1 MNAEPGEK
9 NHAFIS
15 ISSEITFK
23 LEKIIICSW
32 GAEKNYTEFLFKPK
46 EKNFFI
52 FNLGNIFDICH

>member
-23 LEKIIICSW
+23 LEK
-32 GAEKNYTEFLFKPK
+32 NYHLFMGSRKKLYRIFVQTKREEFFH
-46 EKNFFI
+46 FQSQ
-52 FNLGNIFDICH
+52 